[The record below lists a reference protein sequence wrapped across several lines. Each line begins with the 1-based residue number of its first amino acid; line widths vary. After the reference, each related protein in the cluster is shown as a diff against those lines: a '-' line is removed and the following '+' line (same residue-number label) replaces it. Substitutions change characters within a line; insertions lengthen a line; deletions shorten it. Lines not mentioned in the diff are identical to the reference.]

1 MRAGNAGSGPL
12 IRRRRREVALAHN
25 ISDTHFFYLTQNLR
39 LTYDLERVFYNRYRR
54 KDISMAQQSDSLS
67 AGSLA
72 VRLVDHRLTG
82 PMMVTADKQ
91 GVVGVA
97 SLTCED
103 AKIVQAQKGEPG
115 AAAIAEKAAKELT
128 QYAAGERREFDVP
141 LALDGLA
148 PFQRAVLAETA
159 RIPMGSV
166 ASYGEIA
173 ARIGKPKSGRA
184 VGGALARNPIGI
196 IIPCHRVVAHDG
208 RLHGFSSPEGIAGK
222 ARLLQ
227 HEGVVVENDRVILRK
242 ESRRE
247 ER

>member
-1 MRAGNAGSGPL
+1 
-12 IRRRRREVALAHN
+12 
-25 ISDTHFFYLTQNLR
+25 
-39 LTYDLERVFYNRYRR
+39 
-54 KDISMAQQSDSLS
+54 
-67 AGSLA
+67 
-72 VRLVDHRLTG
+72 
-82 PMMVTADKQ
+82 MMVIADTQ
-91 GVVGVA
+91 GVVGIA

-103 AKIVQAQKGEPG
+103 AKTVQAQKGEPG

-141 LALDGLA
+141 LSLDRLA

-159 RIPMGSV
+159 KIPMRSV
-166 ASYGEIA
+166 ATYGEIA
-173 ARIGKPKSGRA
+173 ARIGKPKSARA

-227 HEGVVVENDRVILRK
+227 HEGVSVEKDRVILRK
-242 ESRRE
+242 ESGQE